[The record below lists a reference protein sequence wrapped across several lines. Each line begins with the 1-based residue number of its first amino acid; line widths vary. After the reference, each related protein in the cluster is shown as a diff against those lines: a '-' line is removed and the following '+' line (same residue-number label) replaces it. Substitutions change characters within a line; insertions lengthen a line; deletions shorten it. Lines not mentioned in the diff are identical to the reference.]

1 MHKFSQYISKDVHI
15 APLVVFRIVFGFV
28 MFFSVL
34 RFALKGWIYEQY
46 VEPIFHFTYLGFSWV
61 KPFGETG
68 MYLVFALMALSFL
81 GIALGLFYRVSSVSA
96 FVLFT
101 YVELLDKANYL
112 NHYYFV
118 SLVCFLLILV
128 PAHRYFSLDVVR
140 KPFLK
145 MTHVPLWSIG
155 IFKLQLGF
163 VYFFAGVAKLNYE
176 WLINA
181 NPLKIWLPAQSHLP
195 IIGGLLSKTWVAYFA
210 SWFGALYDLTVPFL
224 LATKKYRPIAYF
236 FVIAF
241 HVSTSA
247 LFQIGVFPFVMIGA
261 TLIFFSEDFHIR
273 LLTRVEKLFRVKPI
287 KVNTKSL
294 FVPKAKG
301 FSTYVIAF
309 FFVIQMLLPFRYLLY
324 PGQLFWNEEGFR
336 FSWRV
341 MLMEKAGYTSFR
353 IVDARNNR
361 SWEAKNYEHLTPNQE
376 KMMSTQPDMILE
388 YAHFLESKAI
398 EEGVENPK
406 VFVDAF
412 VSLNGKVSKRFI
424 DPEIDLS
431 EQVSSLKH
439 KHWILP
445 FE

>member
-1 MHKFSQYISKDVHI
+1 MKKLSQYISKEAHI
-15 APLVVFRIVFGFV
+15 APLVVFRLVFGFV

-34 RFALKGWIYEQY
+34 RFALKGWIYDQY
-46 VEPIFHFTYLGFSWV
+46 IEPTFHFAYLGFSWV
-61 KPFGETG
+61 KPFSEIG
-68 MYLVFALMALSFL
+68 MYAVFTLMAISFL
-81 GIALGLFYRVSSVSA
+81 CVALGLFYRVASISA

-128 PAHRYFSLDVVR
+128 PAHRYFSLDVYR
-140 KPFLK
+140 KPSLK
-145 MTHVPLWSIG
+145 LTHVPLWSIG
-155 IFKLQLGF
+155 VFKLQLGF
-163 VYFFAGVAKLNYE
+163 VYFFAGIAKLNYE

-195 IIGGLLSKTWVAYFA
+195 IIGGLLSKSWVAYFA
-210 SWFGALYDLTVPFL
+210 SWFGAIYDLTVPFL

-236 FVIAF
+236 FVIVF

-261 TLIFFSEDFHIR
+261 TLIFFSEDFHIKI
-273 LLTRVEKLFRVKPI
+273 LNKLEKLFQVEPAEVNAVIPLQYERKRVTTVFI
-287 KVNTKSL
+287 V
-294 FVPKAKG
+294 G
-301 FSTYVIAF
+301 FFA
-309 FFVIQMLLPFRYLLY
+309 IQAVLPFRYALY
-324 PGQLFWNEEGFR
+324 PGELFWNEEGYR

-353 IVDARNNR
+353 IVDAKSNR

-388 YAHFLESKAI
+388 YAHYLEEKAK
-398 EEGVENPK
+398 EQGAESPEVY
-406 VFVDAF
+406 VDAF
-412 VSLNGKVSKRFI
+412 VSLNGQASRRFVN
-424 DPEIDLS
+424 PEINLAAKS
-431 EQVSSLKH
+431 NSLKH
-439 KHWILP
+439 KDWILP